1 MSTIDGIILTLLNTI
16 VCLTLPKLL
25 SVIIAAKNKRTALPT
40 AITSQFVTLHIPPFQ
55 QPVKKQQEWVGAKNP
70 CEPV

>member
-16 VCLTLPKLL
+16 LCLTLPKLL

-40 AITSQFVTLHIPPFQ
+40 AITSQFVTIHITPSQ
-55 QPVKKQQEWVGAKNP
+55 QPVKKQPEWVGAKNP